1 MAVNQRPKKASY
13 DILSS
18 YINSTVPSIDSKYFM
33 YDVSFN
39 AEHNLKIAMHKFCF
53 LYLISAAR

>member
-1 MAVNQRPKKASY
+1 MAVNQRPKQSSY
-13 DILSS
+13 DILS
-18 YINSTVPSIDSKYFM
+18 NSTVLSIDSKYFM
-33 YDVSFN
+33 YDVSLN